1 MVVADYAVDIRLAR
15 VSAVLFTASGPKTTP
30 TMPIATPTPAWAH
43 ESAADLCPLGPS
55 MTIPVM
61 T

>member
-1 MVVADYAVDIRLAR
+1 MTTQWTFRLAR
-15 VSAVLFTASGPKTTP
+15 VSAVLFTASGPEDYADYADCDADP
-30 TMPIATPTPAWAH
+30 CRGRH